1 MEQLVEWLVGQV
13 WSIGLVVFALGAG
26 VYFTIATRF
35 LQIRYFKEMIKL
47 LFEGKSSETG
57 ISSFQAFCL
66 ALSGRVGIGN
76 IAGVATAIAFGGP
89 GAVFWMWVMAL
100 LGAASAFVESTLSQ
114 VYKSKVGNEY
124 RGGTPYFVKRLKH
137 EMVCN
142 HCSSRCNTFI
152 WCFITRYS
160 I

>member
-100 LGAASAFVESTLSQ
+100 
-114 VYKSKVGNEY
+114 
-124 RGGTPYFVKRLKH
+124 
-137 EMVCN
+137 
-142 HCSSRCNTFI
+142 
-152 WCFITRYS
+152 
-160 I
+160 